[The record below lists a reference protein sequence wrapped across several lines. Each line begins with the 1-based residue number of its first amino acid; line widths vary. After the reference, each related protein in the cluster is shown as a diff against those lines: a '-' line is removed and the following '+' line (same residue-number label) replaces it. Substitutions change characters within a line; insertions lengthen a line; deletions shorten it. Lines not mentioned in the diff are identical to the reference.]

1 MVKESIVDFNDP
13 ELSDELIL
21 IENNRVDSLVYL
33 DKFLTRFLSIIF

>member
-13 ELSDELIL
+13 ELSDELIP
-21 IENNRVDSLVYL
+21 IENNRVDSLIYL

>member
-21 IENNRVDSLVYL
+21 IENNRVDSLIYL